1 MGKHMDSNKNNLRTA
16 NGRRFM
22 RLAEVKHQVG
32 LGRTAIYDAVKQ
44 GTFPAP
50 ISLGA
55 RAVAWCSDEVA
66 AWMDARIEASR
77 SKQGGQ

>member
-1 MGKHMDSNKNNLRTA
+1 MGKHMDSNKNDLRTIS
-16 NGRRFM
+16 GRRFM

-32 LGRTAIYDAVKQ
+32 LGRTAIYDGVKQ

-50 ISLGA
+50 VNLGA
-55 RAVAWCSDEVA
+55 RAVAWLSDEVT

-77 SKQGGQ
+77 SQRGG